1 MPNSSDQDATG
12 ISSRV
17 RSWLFVPGGDDPSLD
32 DAPQSGADVLIQEL
46 EDFTP
51 PDLRPHARHRAEQLY
66 DTWRAAG
73 MMATVRINP
82 LAADGLAD
90 LTEVMKGRPD
100 AVHLPKV
107 RDPADITDLDAEI
120 TKLEAAYGIAPGAT
134 KIVPNL
140 EAARGIMQTFAIATC
155 SPRVIALLCSTED
168 LALDLGAPRTRE
180 GHELAYCRQRMHVET
195 TAAGKLSID
204 CPYTFSDAEGCR
216 IDTLYGRS
224 LGYSA
229 KAAVSPQHARVVTD
243 VMTPSDQEIA
253 KARAVI
259 GAFEAARQ
267 QGLDRVELDG
277 HLVEVPSY
285 TSALQLIARARSLA
299 VI

>member
-1 MPNSSDQDATG
+1 MPHGSDQDKTENYP
-12 ISSRV
+12 RV
-17 RSWLFVPGGDDPSLD
+17 RSWLFVPGGDDTALD
-32 DAPQSGADVLIQEL
+32 TAPESGADVLIQEL

-51 PDLRPHARHRAEQLY
+51 PDLRPHARHRAERLY

-73 MMATVRINP
+73 VMATVRINP
-82 LAADGLAD
+82 FASDGLAD

-107 RDPADITDLDAEI
+107 RDPADITALDAEI
-120 TKLEAAYGIAPGAT
+120 TRLEAAYGIAPGFT

-140 EAARGIMQTFAIATC
+140 ETARGIMQTFAIATC

-195 TAAGKLSID
+195 TAAGKISID

-216 IDTLYGRS
+216 ADTLYGKS
-224 LGYSA
+224 LGYRA
-229 KAAVSPQHARVVTD
+229 KAAVSPQHAQIATD
-243 VMTPSDQEIA
+243 VMTPGEKDIA
-253 KARAVI
+253 QAQALI
-259 GAFEAARQ
+259 DAFEAARR
-267 QGLDRVELDG
+267 QGLDRAELDG

-285 TSALQLIARARSLA
+285 TSALQLIARARSLK